1 MRILGLNISYIFIYI
16 YICMITYVPYNIDR
30 LIYDRYNLLY

>member
-1 MRILGLNISYIFIYI
+1 MLGLNISYIFIYI
-16 YICMITYVPYNIDR
+16 YIYMYITYVPYNIDR